1 MIIKIDKQSSVPIYT
16 QLINQLK
23 YLIVTNKL
31 KDNDS
36 LPSVRSLA
44 RDLGVNMHTVNKAY
58 NILVEEHVLIK
69 IRKGYI
75 VSSDRQI
82 TDEGLEELDHRI
94 TELLLDIYVHH
105 VSDNYIKELFDKNAS
120 ELKKE

>member
-1 MIIKIDKQSSVPIYT
+1 MIINIDKQNSVPIYT

-31 KDNDS
+31 KDNDG

-58 NILVEEHVLIK
+58 NILVKEHVLIK
-69 IRKGYI
+69 NRKGYI
-75 VSSDRQI
+75 VSNDRQI
-82 TDEGLEELDHRI
+82 TDEGLEKLDQRI
-94 TELLLDIYVHH
+94 KELLLNIYIHH
-105 VSDNYIKELFDKNAS
+105 VSNDYIKELFDKNAS
-120 ELKKE
+120 ELSQE